1 MSENRKRNVQ
11 IKFRVTEEEA
21 EQIRK
26 KIEKSGGT
34 IQDFMLTCIK
44 KTNVTNTN
52 GNKELLP
59 ELKRIG
65 NNLNQIAKRCNE
77 GGELARADEVEQI
90 KKELEKVWQSLRQ

>member
-34 IQDFMLTCIK
+34 IQNFMLTCIK
-44 KTNVTNTN
+44 KTN